1 MSSLLAFKLLQIVIT
16 VICIYFTADF
26 RKKRDMAPLFDRRLL
41 LGLKLMYPMP
51 IVIQL
56 YTLITLDQILVTD
69 FVSLTLTMVGTY
81 VIARAKIDLGRYH
94 TWTGYYSDTAEH
106 VTSGIYA
113 YIRHPLYAGLYL
125 VVAGI
130 FFTTIWHSSTAAVT
144 VVLLTLSSTLLFIT
158 ISAQRETRKLE
169 EKFGTPF
176 TEYRNRVH
184 PFLPLR
190 KFESERQD

>member
-1 MSSLLAFKLLQIVIT
+1 MSPLLAFKLLQIVIT

-56 YTLITLDQILVTD
+56 HTLATLDQILVTD
-69 FVSLTLTMVGTY
+69 FVSLTLTIVGTY
-81 VIARAKIDLGRYH
+81 VIARAKVDLGRYH

-125 VVAGI
+125 VVSGI

-169 EKFGTPF
+169 EKFGDPF
-176 TEYRNRVH
+176 TEYRDRVH

-190 KFESERQD
+190 KFENERQG